1 MQVYPI
7 LLFEFIGQIVNQ
19 RKVEIFAAQKRV
31 AVR

>member
-7 LLFEFIGQIVNQ
+7 LYFKFIGQVVDQ
-19 RKVEIFAAQKRV
+19 RKVEIFASQERV